1 MHWTRI
7 SFPRKIHRAEMLAA
21 GLRKFMDRLKN
32 VGVNEDSVNALET
45 LTRKAMKL
53 KQEQNHLRA
62 RHKVVTSELQ
72 AVMDE
77 LGKEVSYNKAMVKV
91 ELDRPLWVAFG
102 IPDKK

>member
-21 GLRKFMDRLKN
+21 GLRKFMDRLKS
-32 VGVNEDSVNALET
+32 VGVNEDSVKNLET
-45 LTRKAMKL
+45 LTRKAVKL
-53 KQEQNHLRA
+53 KQKQNHLLA

-72 AVMDE
+72 SVME
-77 LGKEVSYNKAMVKV
+77 KLGKAVSSQKSMVKV

-102 IPDKK
+102 IADKR